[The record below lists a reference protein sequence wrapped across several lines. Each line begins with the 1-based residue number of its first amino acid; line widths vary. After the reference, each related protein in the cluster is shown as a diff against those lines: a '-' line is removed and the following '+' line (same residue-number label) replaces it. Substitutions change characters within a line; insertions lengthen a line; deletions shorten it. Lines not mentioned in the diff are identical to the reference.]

1 MPPTRVTQARAALPR
16 TLLLGLALLASACAS
31 TPEPDP
37 SAGLDAFL
45 AEIRVAPASPEAFT
59 AYCDEALGRAEALK
73 ASIEG
78 GQGPATIGA
87 VFRPY
92 DDLYNLISA
101 ALNDSALVQ
110 ETNPSADIRAAGEAC
125 TTRFSAFAT
134 GVSLSRP
141 IYDRLSA
148 IVPQSADEPT
158 RAVLARALADYR
170 RAGVDKDEAT
180 RARVLELQNEIT
192 EIGLTFARH
201 IREDSSEVTFNSPRA
216 LAGLP
221 ADYIAAH
228 QPGADGLIRIT
239 TQYPDAYP
247 IFNYATE
254 EDTRRRVYTAFR
266 SRAYPQNEPVLRQLL
281 EKRYELARL
290 LGYPNYAALITEDK
304 MIQTPERASA
314 FIDQLATLARPAA
327 ERDFARQLARL
338 RRDNPRTAT
347 VPQWSTAYA
356 QQLIRREE
364 YDMDP
369 QQVRRYFAY
378 NNVRDGML
386 RLVEDL
392 WGVDIRPW
400 EGAPVWHE
408 SVQAFELYDDGQ
420 LIGRF
425 FLDMHPRDGKYSH
438 AAQFPLRYGVG
449 GRSIPLGSLV
459 CNFPAGDHAT
469 GLMEHSDVETFLH
482 EFGHLMHSMFA
493 GQQQWSQQQYGEV
506 EWDFIEAPSQ
516 LLEEWV
522 WDYDTLAGFAKDADG
537 NVIPRELVEKMRAA
551 RFFGEGGLTM
561 IQLGYASISLNYYN
575 RDPAGLDLEQLYKSQ
590 YERYALS
597 PFVEGSHPYVSFG
610 HLDGYSAIY
619 YTYQWSNSIAADL
632 FTRFEQNGLRDA
644 ATAERYRQL
653 VLAPGGS
660 QPAETLIENFLG
672 RPMSLDAYQRRLE
685 E

>member
-1 MPPTRVTQARAALPR
+1 MPRFCAA
-16 TLLLGLALLASACAS
+16 TKSAHKSAFLGLALLVSSCA
-31 TPEPDP
+31 TAPAPDP

-45 AEIRVAPASPEAFT
+45 AEIRVAPASPAVFT
-59 AYCDEALGRAEALK
+59 AYCDDALARAETLK
-73 ASIEG
+73 ASLEN
-78 GQGPATIGA
+78 GQGEATIA
-87 VFRPY
+87 TTFRQY
-92 DDLYNLISA
+92 DNLYNLISA

-110 ETNPSADIRAAGEAC
+110 ETNPSAETRAAGEAC

-148 IVPQSADEPT
+148 IVPQSADDPT
-158 RAVLARALADYR
+158 RAVLARTLSDYR
-170 RAGVDKDEAT
+170 RAGVDRDEAT
-180 RARVLELQNEIT
+180 RARVLALQNEIT
-192 EIGLTFARH
+192 EIGLTFARN
-201 IREDSSEVTFNSPRA
+201 IREDASEVTFASPRA

-228 QPGADGLIRIT
+228 QPGPDGLIHIT

-247 IFNYATE
+247 IFNYATN

-266 SRAYPQNEPVLRQLL
+266 SRAFPQNEPVLRQLL
-281 EKRYELARL
+281 EKRYELATL

-304 MIQTPERASA
+304 MIQTPARAAA
-314 FIDQLATLARPAA
+314 FVDQLAAIARPAA
-327 ERDFARQLARL
+327 QRDFNRQLARL
-338 RRDNPRTAT
+338 RRETPRAAT

-356 QQLIRREE
+356 QQLIRRED
-364 YDMDP
+364 YNMDP
-369 QQVRRYFAY
+369 QEVRRYFAY
-378 NNVRDGML
+378 DNVRDGML
-386 RLVEDL
+386 KLVEDL

-408 SVQAFELYDDGQ
+408 SVQAYELYDGGQ

-438 AAQFPLRYGVG
+438 AAQFPLRYGVAG
-449 GRSIPLGSLV
+449 SSVPVGSLV
-459 CNFPAGDHAT
+459 CNFPAGDHTT

-493 GQQQWSQQQYGEV
+493 GQQQWAQQQYGEV

-522 WDYDTLAGFAKDADG
+522 WDYDTLAAFAKDADG
-537 NVIPRELVEKMRAA
+537 NVIPRDLVEKMRAA

-561 IQLGYASISLNYYN
+561 IQLGYATISLDYYN
-575 RDPAGLDLEQLYKSQ
+575 RDPAGIDLEDIYKSG

-597 PFVEGSHPYVSFG
+597 PFVQGSHPYASFG

-632 FTRFEQNGLRDA
+632 FTQFAQNGLRDA
-644 ATAERYRQL
+644 ATAERYRQW

-660 QPAETLIENFLG
+660 QPAENLIESFLG
-672 RPMSLDAYQRRLE
+672 RPMSLDAYRQRLE